1 MIRALRAFR
10 HRSFRLFMFGQGVSQ
25 IGTWLQLVAT
35 SWLVFELSHSAFL
48 LGLASFA
55 LQIPFLV
62 LSPVA
67 AVWIDRLPKRKVLFA
82 TQTVNLLQASTMFT
96 LVALGHIQVWH
107 LVVGNLARGLTN
119 SFDNPTRQSF
129 LIEMVEGKE
138 DLPNAIAMQSTIMN
152 GARFI
157 GPMIG
162 GAVIA
167 AFGVTWGFGLNAVAN
182 LAVLAAIVTIRV
194 KPRLPDRADEAWI
207 SQFTAGFRWALG
219 FLPTRAALCLL
230 ALLSFASQPYQSLM
244 PYFAKAVYHGDSHTL
259 GMLLSAAGLGA
270 VSGMVYLAARPSVR
284 GLFSLLPWAA
294 GTAGAGL
301 IAFAYCTSLVVAM
314 PLVYVIGAGT
324 MLSAASTNTILQS
337 IVEDRLRAR
346 VAAIYIMSFLGMSPL
361 GALAAGWLALYI
373 GPPATLGIGGGF
385 VVAGAI
391 VYWRNLPAIRQA
403 IRPVYER
410 LGIVP
415 RPEASSPPG

>member
-1 MIRALRAFR
+1 MIPALRAFR

-25 IGTWLQLVAT
+25 IGTWLQLIAT
-35 SWLVFELSHSAFL
+35 SWLVYELSHSAFL

-55 LQIPFLV
+55 LQIPFLL

-82 TQTVNLLQASTMFT
+82 TQSVNLLQAATMFT
-96 LVALGHIQVWH
+96 LVAAGHIEVWH
-107 LVVGNLARGLTN
+107 LVVGNLVRGVTN

-129 LIEMVEGKE
+129 LIEMVEGRE

-194 KPRLPDRADEAWI
+194 KPRVPENRDEAWI
-207 SQFTAGFRWALG
+207 RQFTAGFRWALG
-219 FLPTRAALCLL
+219 FLPTRAALALL

-244 PYFAKAVYHGDSHTL
+244 PYFAKTVFHGDSHTL

-270 VSGMVYLAARPSVR
+270 VSGMIYLAARPSVR
-284 GLFSLLPWAA
+284 GLFTLLPIAA
-294 GTAGAGL
+294 SVAGAGL
-301 IAFAYCTSLVVAM
+301 IAFAFCSDLLLAM
-314 PLVYVIGAGT
+314 PHVYLIGAGT

-361 GALAAGWLALYI
+361 GALAAGWLSQYI
-373 GPPATLGIGGGF
+373 GPPATLGIGGGL
-385 VVAGAI
+385 VLCGAL
-391 VYWRNLPAIRQA
+391 VFWRKLPAIRLA

-410 LGIVP
+410 MGIAA
-415 RPEASSPPG
+415 RPDGAPPAG